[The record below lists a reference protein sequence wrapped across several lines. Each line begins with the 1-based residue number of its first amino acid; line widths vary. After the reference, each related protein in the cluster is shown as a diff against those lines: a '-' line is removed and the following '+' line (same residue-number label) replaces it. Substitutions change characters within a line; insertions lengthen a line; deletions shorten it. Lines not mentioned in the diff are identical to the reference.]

1 MGRSSLSAVVI
12 AGALLALLGIAGIAV
27 PYFTTSQTHD
37 VANVGP
43 LHVQSTEQTGHV
55 IPPLLADGALALGV
69 ILIGVGV
76 MRGRPA

>member
-1 MGRSSLSAVVI
+1 
-12 AGALLALLGIAGIAV
+12 
-27 PYFTTSQTHD
+27 
-37 VANVGP
+37 VGP